1 MDMCLLIKGD
11 VYWCRNK
18 VAHLVQL
25 KSRCFFQCKGG
36 QIYCIGGVGWG
47 NEGKAQALALL

>member
-11 VYWCRNK
+11 VYWCRIR

-25 KSRCFFQCKGG
+25 KVGVSFSAKVGKFIVLGG
-36 QIYCIGGVGWG
+36 GT
-47 NEGKAQALALL
+47 KAKPKP

>member
-11 VYWCRNK
+11 VYWCRIR

-25 KSRCFFQCKGG
+25 KSVFLSVQRSANLLYWGG
-36 QIYCIGGVGWG
+36 GGGAT
-47 NEGKAQALALL
+47 KAKPKP

>member
-11 VYWCRNK
+11 VYWCRIR

-36 QIYCIGGVGWG
+36 QIYCFGVGGGWG
-47 NEGKAQALALL
+47 NEGQARALL

>member
-11 VYWCRNK
+11 VYWCRIR

-25 KSRCFFQCKGG
+25 KSRCFFQCKGRK
-36 QIYCIGGVGWG
+36 IYCIGGGG
-47 NEGKAQALALL
+47 GGQ

>member
-36 QIYCIGGVGWG
+36 QIYCIEEGGG
-47 NEGKAQALALL
+47 NKGKAQAL